1 MWENHGKPPCVENFS
16 YGNHGF
22 STSISTSMLICPGA
36 LEYLLTMAMFNGYIS
51 LLGGRNASVSCA
63 QVSNLWGKW
72 RGAKR
77 DQHVRINRTNTFL
90 FVIVGRY
97 RDIFGFNLGSIWVI
111 DFLGAQ
117 VRPVLL
123 SVFCLEIDLFFF
135 FLTYALTFGW

>member
-1 MWENHGKPPCVENFS
+1 MIIVVKTFDFTGSNSQLDYVRGSNKRSGKTTMCRLFS

-22 STSISTSMLICPGA
+22 STSMLICPGA
-36 LEYLLTMAMFNGYIS
+36 LEYLLTMAMFNGYIR
-51 LLGGRNASVSCA
+51 LLGGRNGSVSCA

-77 DQHVRINRTNTFL
+77 DQHVRINIKNIKEYCRFL

-97 RDIFGFNLGSIWVI
+97 RYFLGSIWVI

-117 VRPVLL
+117 VRPVL
-123 SVFCLEIDLFFF
+123 
-135 FLTYALTFGW
+135 